1 MNEKKVTVD
10 YISRVEGQGALNI
23 EVSADGGV
31 EEVQLRMFEPP
42 KFFESFLVGRK
53 FDEVMELTSRICGV
67 CPVAHQI
74 TALRAV
80 ENAMGITISDQTRD
94 LRKLFALSAHI
105 NSNVLSMYF
114 FALPDLL
121 GLESA
126 VSMIKDYLSIFRRGL
141 RLKKLGNDLT
151 DLIGGKAVHPVT
163 AVVNGFTKI
172 PSKKDLDTFKKRFKE
187 AKKDALET
195 VDMFAN
201 LPIPQFIRKCEHI
214 ALSNP
219 KEYAINE
226 GRVVSTEGLDIEES
240 AYRQYIIE
248 KQVPYSYAK
257 RSFVVGRDSFMVGP
271 LARVNLNFNRLSE
284 DAREAAESLSDYKFP
299 NFNPFVAHLARAI
312 ELVHDIEECIEI
324 MDRLPLK
331 DEDRAVVVKE
341 GEGFA
346 ITEAPRGILYHHYEI
361 NRDGIVTGADIVTPT
376 AHNVDNLE
384 KDLWQ
389 FVPQFLHLPSE
400 ETALKC
406 EMLIRAYDPC
416 ISCSTHFLRVNI
428 RRGMHACLQRA

>member
-1 MNEKKVTVD
+1 MSEKSVTVD
-10 YISRVEGQGALNI
+10 YVSRVEGQGALNI
-23 EVSADGGV
+23 EVSPDG
-31 EEVQLRMFEPP
+31 EVKELQLRIFEPP

-80 ENAMGITISDQTRD
+80 ENAMGIMVSDQTRD

-105 NSNVLSMYF
+105 NSNVLNMYF
-114 FALPDLL
+114 FAVPDLL
-121 GLESA
+121 GYESA
-126 VSMIKDYLSIFRRGL
+126 VAMIKDYPHIVKRGL
-141 RLKKLGNDLT
+141 KLKKLGNDLT

-163 AVVNGFTKI
+163 AVVNGFTNV

-195 VDMFAN
+195 VDMFAK
-201 LPIPQFIRKCEHI
+201 LQIPEFNRQCEHI

-226 GRVVSTEGLDIEES
+226 GRLVSTEGLDIEES
-240 AYRQYIIE
+240 AYRQHIME
-248 KQVPYSYAK
+248 KQVPYSHAK
-257 RSFVVGRDSFMVGP
+257 HSFVVGRDSFMVGP

-284 DAREAAESLSDYKFP
+284 DAREAAKGVSNYKFP

-312 ELVHDIEECIEI
+312 ELVHDIDECIEI

-331 DEDRAVVVKE
+331 DEDRTVKVKE

-346 ITEAPRGILYHHYEI
+346 ITEAPRGILYHHYKI
-361 NRDGIVTGADIVTPT
+361 NRDGIVTAADIVTPT
-376 AHNVDNLE
+376 AHNVNNLE
-384 KDLWQ
+384 KDLWHL
-389 FVPQFLHLPSE
+389 VPKFLHLPSE
-400 ETALKC
+400 EIALKC

-416 ISCSTHFLRVNI
+416 ISCSTHFLKVDI
-428 RRGMHACLQRA
+428 RKDKR

>member
-1 MNEKKVTVD
+1 VNEKSVTVD
-10 YISRVEGQGALNI
+10 YVSRVEGQGALNI
-23 EVSADGGV
+23 EVSADGEV
-31 EEVQLRMFEPP
+31 KEVQLRIFEPP

-80 ENAMGITISDQTRD
+80 ENAMGIMVSEQTRD

-105 NSNVLSMYF
+105 NSNVLNMYF
-114 FALPDLL
+114 FAVPDLL
-121 GLESA
+121 GYESA
-126 VSMIKDYLSIFRRGL
+126 VAMIKDYPSIVRRGL
-141 RLKKLGNDLT
+141 KLKKLGNDLT

-163 AVVNGFTKI
+163 AVVKGFTKV

-187 AKKDALET
+187 ARKDALET
-195 VDMFAN
+195 VDMFAK
-201 LPIPQFIRKCEHI
+201 LQVPEFVRKCEHI

-226 GRVVSTEGLDIEES
+226 GRMVSTEGLDIEES
-240 AYRQYIIE
+240 AYRQYIVE
-248 KQVPYSYAK
+248 KQVPYSHAK
-257 RSFVVGRDSFMVGP
+257 HSFVVGRDSFMVGP

-284 DAREAAESLSDYKFP
+284 DAREAAKGLNDYKFP

-312 ELVHDIEECIEI
+312 ELVHDVDECIEI

-331 DEDRAVVVKE
+331 DEDLTVMVKE

-346 ITEAPRGILYHHYEI
+346 ITEAPRGILHHHYKI
-361 NRDGIVTGADIVTPT
+361 NRDGIVTAADIVTPT
-376 AHNVDNLE
+376 AHNANNIE
-384 KDLWQ
+384 KDLWHL
-389 FVPQFLHLPSE
+389 VPKFLHLPPE
-400 ETALKC
+400 EIALKC

-416 ISCSTHFLRVNI
+416 ISCSTHFLKVDI
-428 RRGMHACLQRA
+428 RRGKR

>member
-1 MNEKKVTVD
+1 MNEKKVSVD

-23 EVSADGGV
+23 EVSADGEV
-31 EEVQLRMFEPP
+31 KEVQLRMFEPP

-126 VSMIKDYLSIFRRGL
+126 VGMIKDYLSIFKRGL
-141 RLKKLGNDLT
+141 KLKKLGNDLT

-172 PSKKDLDTFKKRFKE
+172 PSKRDLSTFKKRFKQ

-195 VDMFAN
+195 VDMFAK
-201 LPIPQFIRKCEHI
+201 LLIPQFIRKCEHV
-214 ALSNP
+214 ALSNS

-226 GRVVSTEGLDIEES
+226 GRVVSTAGLNFEEN
-240 AYRQYIIE
+240 AYRQYIME

-257 RSFVVGRDSFMVGP
+257 HSFVVGRDSFMVGP
-271 LARVNLNFNRLSE
+271 LARVNLNFNRLSD
-284 DAREAAESLSDYKFP
+284 DAQEAAKSANYKFP

-312 ELVHDIEECIEI
+312 ELVHDMDECIEI
-324 MDRLPLK
+324 MDRLPVK
-331 DEDRAVVVKE
+331 DEDLSVAVKE

-346 ITEAPRGILYHHYEI
+346 ITEAPRGILYHHYTI
-361 NRDGIVTGADIVTPT
+361 NRDGIVTAADIVTPT
-376 AHNVDNLE
+376 AHNVDNLA
-384 KDLWQ
+384 KDLWHL
-389 FVPQFLHLPSE
+389 VSKFLNLPSE
-400 ETALKC
+400 KTALKC

-428 RRGMHACLQRA
+428 KKRKR

>member
-1 MNEKKVTVD
+1 MNEKKVSVD

-23 EVSADGGV
+23 EVSADGEV
-31 EEVQLRMFEPP
+31 KEVQLRMFEPP

-126 VSMIKDYLSIFRRGL
+126 VGMIKDYLSIFKRGL
-141 RLKKLGNDLT
+141 KLKKLGNDLT

-172 PSKKDLDTFKKRFKE
+172 PSKRDLSTFKKRFKQ

-195 VDMFAN
+195 VDMFAK
-201 LPIPQFIRKCEHI
+201 LLIPQFIRKCEHV
-214 ALSNP
+214 ALSNS

-226 GRVVSTEGLDIEES
+226 GRVVSTAGLNFEEN
-240 AYRQYIIE
+240 AYRQYIME

-257 RSFVVGRDSFMVGP
+257 HSFVVGRDSFMVGP
-271 LARVNLNFNRLSE
+271 LARVNLNFNRLSD
-284 DAREAAESLSDYKFP
+284 DAQEAAKSANYKFP

-312 ELVHDIEECIEI
+312 ELVHDMDECIEI
-324 MDRLPLK
+324 MDRLPVK
-331 DEDRAVVVKE
+331 DEDLSVAVKE
-341 GEGFA
+341 GKGFA
-346 ITEAPRGILYHHYEI
+346 ITEAPRGILYHHYTI
-361 NRDGIVTGADIVTPT
+361 NRDGIVTAADIVTPT
-376 AHNVDNLE
+376 AHNVDNLA
-384 KDLWQ
+384 KDLWHL
-389 FVPQFLHLPSE
+389 VPKFLNLPSE
-400 ETALKC
+400 KTALKC

-428 RRGMHACLQRA
+428 KKRKR

>member
-1 MNEKKVTVD
+1 VNEKSVMVD
-10 YISRVEGQGALNI
+10 YVSRVEGQGALNI
-23 EVSADGGV
+23 EVSADGQV
-31 EEVQLRMFEPP
+31 EEVQLKMFEPP
-42 KFFESFLVGRK
+42 KFFESFLIGRK

-126 VSMIKDYLSIFRRGL
+126 VSMIKDYPSIVRQGL
-141 RLKKLGNDLT
+141 KLKKLGNDLT

-163 AVVNGFTKI
+163 AVVKGFTKI
-172 PSKKDLDTFKKRFKE
+172 PSKKDLDTFKKRFNE

-195 VDMFAN
+195 VDMFAK
-201 LPIPQFIRKCEHI
+201 LPIPQFIRRCEHI

-257 RSFVVGRDSFMVGP
+257 HSFVVGRDSFMVGP
-271 LARVNLNFNRLSE
+271 LARVNLNFDRLSE
-284 DAREAAESLSDYKFP
+284 DAREAIRSVSSYKFP

-312 ELVHDIEECIEI
+312 ELVHDIDECIEI

-331 DEDRAVVVKE
+331 DEDKTVAVKE

-346 ITEAPRGILYHHYEI
+346 ITEAPRGILYHYYKI
-361 NRDGIVTGADIVTPT
+361 NRDGIVTAADIVTPT
-376 AHNVDNLE
+376 AHNVNNLE
-384 KDLWQ
+384 KDLWH
-389 FVPQFLHLPSE
+389 FVPKFLHLPSE

-416 ISCSTHFLRVNI
+416 ISCSTHFLRINI
-428 RRGMHACLQRA
+428 RKGKR